1 MKIHIISPQKFNP
14 RTLEFYRTFAE
25 EVSFDEAEV
34 IVTQLDEVK
43 TDREVIV
50 ATNCTGL
57 DHIKAP
63 NAKIFSLRG
72 EDLSTFTA
80 VSELVLWAILEMIRK
95 RANQELRG
103 KTLSIIGDGRI
114 GQHVRLRSESFG
126 IRVLSFDKGEPMENL
141 KDILKESDIVIL
153 SITADEENRNFMDRG
168 KFEMMKDGAWFL
180 NSARPWLV
188 EENALKWALESGKIK
203 GAWSDFRVNFSHP
216 NLLITDHRGGSTSYS
231 LERSQLL
238 IAKRVKQY
246 AKRSI

>member
-188 EENALKWALESGKIK
+188 EETALRWALDNKLS
-203 GAWSDFRVNFSHP
+203 GAWFDFDMPFEHP
-216 NLLITDHRGGSTSYS
+216 KLITTFHQGGSTTES
-231 LERSQLL
+231 LERSQML
-238 IAKRVKQY
+238 IAKKVKELWE
-246 AKRSI
+246 KH